1 MVDVLKKDTVA
12 IVNQI
17 IKPPQLLVK
26 KDLILNETLDT
37 KSFEND
43 VESAEGEQAEA
54 EAEEEDE
61 EDS

>member
-1 MVDVLKKDTVA
+1 MLKKDTVA

-54 EAEEEDE
+54 EEEEEDE